1 VNKIATSQTFE
12 IIIMIVILVNSVILG
27 TEHYDQ
33 PQWLT
38 DVHNISNI
46 IFTGVFTLEM
56 GINII
61 GLGCKKYF
69 GDAMFLFDGI
79 IVIISWVELLLL
91 NGASSGIS
99 VLRCFRIVRIFKLLR
114 SWDDLR
120 LIMKTISKAAPE
132 AANLG
137 LLTALFVFINALVGK

>member
-1 VNKIATSQTFE
+1 MLIN
-12 IIIMIVILVNSVILG
+12 LV
-27 TEHYDQ
+27 
-33 PQWLT
+33 
-38 DVHNISNI
+38 
-46 IFTGVFTLEM
+46 
-56 GINII
+56 
-61 GLGCKKYF
+61 GLGCKAYVS
-69 GDAMFLFDGI
+69 DAMYLFDGL

-99 VLRCFRIVRIFKLLR
+99 VLRCFRIVRIFKLMR

-137 LLTALFVFINALVGK
+137 VLTALFVFINALIGK

>member
-1 VNKIATSQTFE
+1 MTIMVV
-12 IIIMIVILVNSVILG
+12 IILNAIILG

-33 PQWLT
+33 PDWL
-38 DVHNISNI
+38 SNFHDITNVVFTI
-46 IFTGVFTLEM
+46 IFTIEM
-56 GINII
+56 AINIV

-69 GDAMFLFDGI
+69 TDAMYIFDFF
-79 IVIISWVELLLL
+79 IVILSLVELLLL
-91 NGASSGIS
+91 SGESSGLS
-99 VLRCFRIVRIFKLLR
+99 VLRCFRIVRIFKLMR

-137 LLTALFVFINALVGK
+137 LLTAIFVFINALVGK